1 MVIWEIILGGGRH
14 FYWPVSASVY
24 SVCSQPLP
32 LIMRACLGFGSWW
45 GSGEFVNRLLMANLL
60 TFVVP
65 LPFSVG
71 GITVPFDVFA
81 EFLPTSARLVC
92 QGIASPVS
100 FLLLIAVSLYS

>member
-1 MVIWEIILGGGRH
+1 
-14 FYWPVSASVY
+14 
-24 SVCSQPLP
+24 
-32 LIMRACLGFGSWW
+32 
-45 GSGEFVNRLLMANLL
+45 MANLL